1 MSSHPISWLLNAYVI
16 VIFVRIVLS
25 WFPIQPDSPMATVY
39 RFVYAL
45 TEPVLGPVRRVVPGI
60 GFGGMGLDL
69 SPMIVIFGLYL
80 IVIPLVQRAG
90 L

>member
-1 MSSHPISWLLNAYVI
+1 

>member
-1 MSSHPISWLLNAYVI
+1 VSSHPISWLLNAYVI